1 MNELLNPTTCVF
13 IKEKQTEIIG
23 KDILTQEND
32 MKQEVETSIMKLP
45 AKNSK
50 DFLLLSEAVR
60 KKKKKTRNKLSSK
73 ASGGVMAN
81 GHILFRLLSSRM

>member
-1 MNELLNPTTCVF
+1 
-13 IKEKQTEIIG
+13 
-23 KDILTQEND
+23 
-32 MKQEVETSIMKLP
+32 MKQEVETSIMQLP

-60 KKKKKTRNKLSSK
+60 KKKTRNKLSSK